1 MDVYVMDNGEE
12 TEPQKNIYSIFKCV
26 YEHYFMPG
34 KSRSLNCGTIAGVA
48 GVVFEQKNREM
59 KILTLKSLQYVFEI
73 SNNT

>member
-1 MDVYVMDNGEE
+1 MDNGEE
-12 TEPQKNIYSIFKCV
+12 TEPQNNIYSIFKCV

>member
-1 MDVYVMDNGEE
+1 MGKKLNHKTIFTAFSSVYM
-12 TEPQKNIYSIFKCV
+12 SIILCL
-26 YEHYFMPG
+26 ENPG
-34 KSRSLNCGTIAGVA
+34 VSNCGTIAGVA